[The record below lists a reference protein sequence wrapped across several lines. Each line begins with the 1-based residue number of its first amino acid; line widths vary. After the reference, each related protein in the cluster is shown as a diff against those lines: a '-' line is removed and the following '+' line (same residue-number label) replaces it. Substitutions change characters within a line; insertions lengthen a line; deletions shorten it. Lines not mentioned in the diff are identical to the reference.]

1 MEAYQGY
8 IVTAILSLLVGYLLT
23 HLQPKS
29 KLSFWIPHTF
39 TFNVNE
45 HSLSLATA
53 SLTLQNLG
61 RKQAEKVEILHRTRP
76 DFFQFSPAVNYSES
90 TTPEGHHVIS
100 IDALGPQEF
109 VTLQMVAYKTQL
121 QPLTIR
127 SKDGLAKPIP
137 ARIQRVLPMWMIRCA
152 TFFMAIGIGFAGY
165 WIARTA
171 YLVVMAISKTAG

>member
-8 IVTAILSLLVGYLLT
+8 MITSLLSLFVGYLLT

-29 KLSFWIPHTF
+29 RLSFWIPHTF

-76 DFFQFSPAVNYSES
+76 DFFQFSPAVNYAES
-90 TTPEGHHVIS
+90 TTPEGHHVIT
-100 IDALGPQEF
+100 IDALGPHES
-109 VTLQMVAYKTQL
+109 VTLQMVAYRTQL

-127 SKDGLAKPIP
+127 SKDGLAQPVP
-137 ARIQRVLPMWMIRCA
+137 TRIQRVFPAWMLRFA
-152 TFFMAIGIGFAGY
+152 TGFMLIGFGCTAY
-165 WIARTA
+165 WIARAA
-171 YLVVMAISKTAG
+171 YLVITIISKAAG